1 MKTALI
7 IGASGLTGKELVNQL
22 IVNTNIQKIII
33 FTRRKLS
40 LNNEKIT
47 EHIVDFNSPNEWKDL
62 LVGDILFSCLGTTLK
77 LAGSKEK
84 QYKIDVTYT
93 INTIKNALKNKKIT
107 IAHISSMGA
116 KKNSKNFY
124 LAMKGELEELILSS
138 FSDSIYIFRPSILD
152 GSRVEKRPFEKT
164 ALDLIYFFNT
174 FGILSKYAPTKIATL
189 ASSMIKEALS
199 ITQEKKIIEADS
211 I

>member
-84 QYKIDVTYT
+84 QYKQ
-93 INTIKNALKNKKIT
+93 LC
-107 IAHISSMGA
+107 
-116 KKNSKNFY
+116 
-124 LAMKGELEELILSS
+124 
-138 FSDSIYIFRPSILD
+138 PS
-152 GSRVEKRPFEKT
+152 VV
-164 ALDLIYFFNT
+164 
-174 FGILSKYAPTKIATL
+174 
-189 ASSMIKEALS
+189 
-199 ITQEKKIIEADS
+199 
-211 I
+211 